1 MAFYVPR
8 SLQAST
14 SIRDS
19 TTDVHMSTETTAP
32 PFVTSATTE
41 NQEEAATVGVVPG
54 MTHDGSEAEEG
65 HTHEIDVTIDAE
77 VTTPTLDSETTT
89 SELPASSTTEASTST
104 STTQATTTTTIDEDA
119 APFDQDKLSGLFE
132 QDGSFIP
139 EHLTNESSFEPV
151 FPRVELPEESTEII
165 SGPRPKQ
172 TTSTSAPELPSFV
185 VDSQPTTVEVHIQ
198 DTTPATTTAGTQFTH
213 QLQPI
218 VIQPIVTKTTINE
231 VLQMSRQPEIDSDE
245 GRHLTPVLQTS
256 TEKEAK
262 QEENAPTTTSTAQ
275 EASTEATTSPTTQP
289 VPEPTSTASS
299 PVPEP
304 APEPQGT
311 PQPEPGPQAISA
323 ILKTVMG
330 DNFVKFE
337 VESLAKGS
345 VIVNGVIYTHEDI
358 TDAEELATK
367 IETLVSSNGSR
378 LGQNEVDSR
387 SITVNGIPSRAYVEH
402 VHSSYPQSSSPSP
415 LLIGSVIAVGVL
427 VILIVAFIVIALNNR
442 RTNGTMKLKDDDL
455 PRMENGK
462 GYSNPQTVSVNLM
475 SYGNGTTTSP
485 PSQGP
490 MVTISPLYAE
500 HAPPPTCHF

>member
-1 MAFYVPR
+1 MSTSLVSLSQDENAKDIFEPSSSIDDVVGPADFVGRTEEINEGSDSFAISTAMLEPITEPTTAAAPKHEVSRQFSEPVYFHSYLLSSNFSYSMENTVEPLELTTRVDKNLSSTVQLPIIPSSAEGTQPLPEEAMAADPFSLDETTTTVKTNFRAIAGQWTVHDLRRTEVFEKEFIEFYIQTAPVVPT
-8 SLQAST
+8 ST

-19 TTDVHMSTETTAP
+19 TTDFHMGRETTAP

-41 NQEEAATVGVVPG
+41 NQEEAATAGVVAG
-54 MTHDGSEAEEG
+54 MTHDGSEAEEA
-65 HTHEIDVTIDAE
+65 HTQEVDVTIDAE
-77 VTTPTLDSETTT
+77 VTTPTLDSEATT
-89 SELPASSTTEASTST
+89 SELPASPTTEASTST

-231 VLQMSRQPEIDSDE
+231 VLQMSRQPETDSDE

-262 QEENAPTTTSTAQ
+262 QEESAPTTTSTVQ
-275 EASTEATTSPTTQP
+275 ETSTEPTTSPTTQP

-304 APEPQGT
+304 APESQAT
-311 PQPEPGPQAISA
+311 PQPEPGPQA
-323 ILKTVMG
+323 
-330 DNFVKFE
+330 D
-337 VESLAKGS
+337 
-345 VIVNGVIYTHEDI
+345 
-358 TDAEELATK
+358 
-367 IETLVSSNGSR
+367 
-378 LGQNEVDSR
+378 
-387 SITVNGIPSRAYVEH
+387 
-402 VHSSYPQSSSPSP
+402 
-415 LLIGSVIAVGVL
+415 
-427 VILIVAFIVIALNNR
+427 
-442 RTNGTMKLKDDDL
+442 
-455 PRMENGK
+455 
-462 GYSNPQTVSVNLM
+462 
-475 SYGNGTTTSP
+475 
-485 PSQGP
+485 
-490 MVTISPLYAE
+490 
-500 HAPPPTCHF
+500 

>member
-1 MAFYVPR
+1 
-8 SLQAST
+8 
-14 SIRDS
+14 
-19 TTDVHMSTETTAP
+19 
-32 PFVTSATTE
+32 
-41 NQEEAATVGVVPG
+41 
-54 MTHDGSEAEEG
+54 
-65 HTHEIDVTIDAE
+65 
-77 VTTPTLDSETTT
+77 TTT
-89 SELPASSTTEASTST
+89 
-104 STTQATTTTTIDEDA
+104 
-119 APFDQDKLSGLFE
+119 
-132 QDGSFIP
+132 
-139 EHLTNESSFEPV
+139 
-151 FPRVELPEESTEII
+151 
-165 SGPRPKQ
+165 
-172 TTSTSAPELPSFV
+172 TSAPEHPSFV
-185 VDSQPTTVEVHIQ
+185 VDSHPTTVEVHVE
-198 DTTPATTTAGTQFTH
+198 DTTPPTTPAATQFTH
-213 QLQPI
+213 QLPPI

-231 VLQMSRQPEIDSDE
+231 VFQISRQPEIDSDQ
-245 GRHLTPVLQTS
+245 GSHLTPALQTS
-256 TEKEAK
+256 TETAAK
-262 QEENAPTTTSTAQ
+262 QEETAPTTASTTQETSTGPA
-275 EASTEATTSPTTQP
+275 TSPTTQSL
-289 VPEPTSTASS
+289 PEQTSTASS
-299 PVPEP
+299 P
-304 APEPQGT
+304 
-311 PQPEPGPQAISA
+311 ISA

-337 VESLAKGS
+337 VESLTKGS
-345 VIVNGVIYTHEDI
+345 VIVNGVIYTQEDV

-462 GYSNPQTVSVNLM
+462 GSYSNPQTVSVNLM